1 MAAEVANEVKVLLEA
16 ALVEQAVSVA
26 THRQSPARFEDMV
39 VVQGEA
45 IRVLRQRAA
54 IDDGLAIVL
63 AGLLQAVDFEQPIG
77 G

>member
-1 MAAEVANEVKVLLEA
+1 MAAEVAAEVKVLLEA
-16 ALVEQAVSVA
+16 ALVEQAIGVA
-26 THRQSPARFEDMV
+26 THRQSPARFQDMV

-45 IRVLRQRAA
+45 IGVLRQGAA

>member
-16 ALVEQAVSVA
+16 ALVEQAPGVA

-45 IRVLRQRAA
+45 IRVLRQRVA
-54 IDDGLAIVL
+54 IDDGLAVVF
-63 AGLLQAVDFEQPIG
+63 ASLLQAVDFEQPIG

>member
-1 MAAEVANEVKVLLEA
+1 MLLEA
-16 ALVEQAVSVA
+16 ALVEQAIGVA

-45 IRVLRQRAA
+45 IGVLRQGAA
-54 IDDGLAIVL
+54 IDHGLAIVFASL
-63 AGLLQAVDFEQPIG
+63 FQTVDFEQPIG

>member
-1 MAAEVANEVKVLLEA
+1 MAAEVAAEVKVLLEA
-16 ALVEQAVSVA
+16 ALVEQAIGVG

-45 IRVLRQRAA
+45 IRVLWQGAA

-63 AGLLQAVDFEQPIG
+63 AGLFQAVDFEQPIG

>member
-16 ALVEQAVSVA
+16 ALMEQAIGVA
-26 THRQSPARFEDMV
+26 THRQSPAGFEDMV
-39 VVQGEA
+39 VVQGKA
-45 IRVLRQRAA
+45 IGVLRQGAA
-54 IDDGLAIVL
+54 IAHGLAMVL

>member
-1 MAAEVANEVKVLLEA
+1 MAAEVAAEVKVLLEA
-16 ALVEQAVSVA
+16 ALVEQAIGVA

-45 IRVLRQRAA
+45 IGVLRQRAA
-54 IDDGLAIVL
+54 IDDGLAMVL

>member
-16 ALVEQAVSVA
+16 ALVEQAIGVA
-26 THRQSPARFEDMV
+26 TDRQCPAGFEDMV

-45 IRVLRQRAA
+45 IGVLRQRAA
-54 IDDGLAIVL
+54 IDDGLAMVL

>member
-16 ALVEQAVSVA
+16 ALVEQAIGVA
-26 THRQSPARFEDMV
+26 TNRQSPARFEDMV
-39 VVQGEA
+39 VVQGKA
-45 IRVLRQRAA
+45 IGVLRQRAA
-54 IDDGLAIVL
+54 IDDGLAMVL

>member
-16 ALVEQAVSVA
+16 ALVEQAIGVA

-45 IRVLRQRAA
+45 IRVVWQRAA
-54 IDDGLAIVL
+54 IDHGLAIVL

>member
-1 MAAEVANEVKVLLEA
+1 MAAEVANEVKVRLEA
-16 ALVEQAVSVA
+16 ALVEQAIGVA

-45 IRVLRQRAA
+45 IGVLRQRAA
-54 IDDGLAIVL
+54 IDHGLAVVF
-63 AGLLQAVDFEQPIG
+63 ASLLQAVDFEQPIG

>member
-16 ALVEQAVSVA
+16 ALVKQAPGVA
-26 THRQSPARFEDMV
+26 THRQSPAGFEDMV

-45 IRVLRQRAA
+45 IGVLRQGAA
-54 IDDGLAIVL
+54 IDHGLAMVL
-63 AGLLQAVDFEQPIG
+63 AGLLQTVDFEQPIG

>member
-1 MAAEVANEVKVLLEA
+1 MAAEVAAEAKVLLEA
-16 ALVEQAVSVA
+16 ALVEQAIGVA
-26 THRQSPARFEDMV
+26 RHRQGPARFEHMV

-45 IRVLRQRAA
+45 IGVLRQRAA
-54 IDDGLAIVL
+54 IDDGLAMVL

>member
-1 MAAEVANEVKVLLEA
+1 MAAEVANEVKVLVEA
-16 ALVEQAVSVA
+16 ALVEQAIGVA

-45 IRVLRQRAA
+45 IWVLWQRAA

>member
-16 ALVEQAVSVA
+16 ALVEQAIGVA
-26 THRQSPARFEDMV
+26 THRQSPAGFQDMV

-45 IRVLRQRAA
+45 IGVLRQGAA
-54 IDDGLAIVL
+54 IDRGLAIVL
-63 AGLLQAVDFEQPIG
+63 ASLFQAVDFEQPIG

>member
-16 ALVEQAVSVA
+16 ALVEQAIGVA
-26 THRQSPARFEDMV
+26 THRQSPARFQDMV

-45 IRVLRQRAA
+45 IGVLRQGAA

-63 AGLLQAVDFEQPIG
+63 ASLLQAVDFEQPIG